1 MTPAREKA
9 VHMRALAGKLRWDAL
24 QTGQVLYQVRMLQAA
39 RELEQ
44 EAARME
50 RRPLRSKS
58 QSLRA
63 G

>member
-1 MTPAREKA
+1 
-9 VHMRALAGKLRWDAL
+9 MRALAGKLRWDAL